1 MNKFKGP
8 QKEYLTLSSL
18 LINIIGKRQIL
29 HHIKDWKKHE
39 KNNNTIAL
47 NIVHVPYNIKGI
59 RHACKSKYNSMLKYQ
74 VIVLMIAD
82 RKRRHY
88 FVLKK
93 LSALLRGVTH
103 VGDLFKLL
111 SFIQ

>member
-1 MNKFKGP
+1 
-8 QKEYLTLSSL
+8 
-18 LINIIGKRQIL
+18 
-29 HHIKDWKKHE
+29 
-39 KNNNTIAL
+39 
-47 NIVHVPYNIKGI
+47 
-59 RHACKSKYNSMLKYQ
+59 MLKYQ